1 MFEFGRVRFRA
12 FERED
17 LKVLHGWE
25 NDFELIMYSRNR
37 PMNFVNIAQLER
49 QYEDWLK
56 EERELHFIVELA
68 DSKEPIGIARIERGD
83 WANVRN
89 MDVGTYIGK
98 KELWGKGLGT
108 EITVAL
114 LEMCFN
120 QLNADRCDASS
131 VEYNPRAHKALESC
145 GFKKT
150 GVMRQSA
157 FVNGRKWDRYY
168 FDILREEYLAVRMDL
183 LKKTLGDK
191 LNEYIKRHCT
201 IKNH

>member
-1 MFEFGRVRFRA
+1 MFELGQVRFRA

-37 PMNFVNIAQLER
+37 PMNFVNMPTLER
-49 QYEDWLK
+49 QYEEWLK

-68 DSKEPIGIARIERGD
+68 DTKEPIGIARIERGD

-89 MDVGTYIGK
+89 MDIGTYIGK

-120 QLNADRCDASS
+120 QFNADRCDASS

-157 FVNGRKWDRYY
+157 FVNGRRWDRYY
-168 FDILREEYLAVRMDL
+168 FDILRDEYLPIRMEL

-191 LNEYIKRHCT
+191 LDEYMKKHCT
-201 IKNH
+201 VKGY